1 MRANP
6 REIAVK
12 TLSIEEKNFGFA
24 EEKLNKLLDKSG
36 LYKKDRSLARELTLG
51 CIRWRRTI
59 EWLLFKKLSSS
70 PPPTV
75 IALLSIGI
83 YQLFWMDRIPFHA
96 AVNESVEL
104 CKKFGYVN
112 HRGLVNAVL
121 RAYGREKEEVMQLL
135 KDLKKNDP
143 ALGYSHPQWLYERWK
158 NQLGT
163 EDALALMNW
172 DNIIPAPFLRVNT
185 LQIQR
190 EFLLKSFKTAEVEA
204 EAIDYPFL
212 DEQLC
217 IRLSYSSLPHQLPGY
232 HNGWF
237 YMQDPAAQMAVQ
249 LLNPQPFEFVL
260 DACAAPG
267 GKTTYIAQR
276 MKNQG
281 HIIAVDIR
289 ERLALIQENC
299 TRLGINIVETVTVE
313 DFKKRVENIV
323 LFDKI
328 LLDVPCS
335 NTGVLR
341 RRVEA
346 RYRLNEQEL
355 ERLVSMQ
362 AHLLE
367 DISKLVKKGGCLVY
381 STCSIDYAEN
391 REQIELFLKKNPD
404 FKLSRSKF
412 ILPHREKTDGAFAA
426 LLIRE

>member
-1 MRANP
+1 
-6 REIAVK
+6 
-12 TLSIEEKNFGFA
+12 
-24 EEKLNKLLDKSG
+24 
-36 LYKKDRSLARELTLG
+36 
-51 CIRWRRTI
+51 
-59 EWLLFKKLSSS
+59 
-70 PPPTV
+70 
-75 IALLSIGI
+75 
-83 YQLFWMDRIPFHA
+83 
-96 AVNESVEL
+96 
-104 CKKFGYVN
+104 
-112 HRGLVNAVL
+112 
-121 RAYGREKEEVMQLL
+121 
-135 KDLKKNDP
+135 
-143 ALGYSHPQWLYERWK
+143 
-158 NQLGT
+158 
-163 EDALALMNW
+163 
-172 DNIIPAPFLRVNT
+172 
-185 LQIQR
+185 
-190 EFLLKSFKTAEVEA
+190 
-204 EAIDYPFL
+204 
-212 DEQLC
+212 
-217 IRLSYSSLPHQLPGY
+217 
-232 HNGWF
+232 
-237 YMQDPAAQMAVQ
+237 MQDPAAQMAVQ

-299 TRLGINIVETVTVE
+299 SRLGINIVETVTVE

-391 REQIELFLKKNPD
+391 REQIDLFLKKNPD